1 MIEKLYIKDFA
12 IVDEMEISFNEGLTI
27 ITGETGSGKSI
38 LLQALNISLGS
49 KTSKT
54 MVRSNAD
61 RAVIQT
67 KLNSTTYRRVL
78 NRSGRTKSYINDEPF
93 SENDYRLA
101 CTSLVD
107 FHGQHEQQYIMNDS
121 SHIDYLD
128 AFCKINTAV
137 ENCNRLFN
145 SIMLNTK
152 LLSKLSEK
160 KHSAEQRQELLS
172 FQLNEISAIN
182 PLPDEDIELEE
193 ELQTLRHLDELVET
207 ANHLSLELTDDD
219 DSIYNRISSSLI
231 ALEKLVNI
239 DQKLGE
245 YSELIRSISLSIQET
260 SAGLND
266 YVNSLNHDKNRL
278 IEIQDRLGAIDSLKR
293 KYGGSIVAILNA
305 KDQIIEDINNH
316 FSIDLDIQK
325 VKKTISDKKTEY
337 QNLAEEIHTDRTRGS
352 EILSKAIENEM
363 LQLNMQD
370 ARFEIQITQKIIDN
384 SFALFE
390 GNPVLANEKGFD
402 NIKFLLSAN
411 PGERLKPLVEI
422 ASGGEISRIML
433 AIKTVFQ
440 NNDPVDSLVFDEIDS
455 GISGVAAEKVANSLV
470 NLAKSKQVIC
480 ITHLPQIAQSAR
492 NHLHISKSV
501 VSGKTVVTANYL
513 NDDEGQQAIYQLS
526 TSEQVFR

>member
-12 IVDEMEISFNEGLTI
+12 IVDEMNISFNEGLTI

-38 LLQALNISLGS
+38 LLQALNVSLGG

-54 MVRSNAD
+54 MVRSKAD
-61 RAVIQT
+61 RAVIET
-67 KLNSTTYRRVL
+67 KLNSITYRRIL
-78 NRSGRTKSYINDEPF
+78 NKSGRAKSYLNDEPY
-93 SENDYRLA
+93 SENDYRNA
-101 CTSLVD
+101 CLTLVD

-128 AFCKINTAV
+128 AFCGINLAI
-137 ENCNRLFN
+137 ENCSKLFN
-145 SIMLNTK
+145 SIIQNTK
-152 LLSKLSEK
+152 ILSELSEK
-160 KHSAEQRQELLS
+160 KQNAEHRQELLS
-172 FQLNEISAIN
+172 FQLNEISATN

-193 ELQTLRHLDELVET
+193 ELQTLKHLDELVET
-207 ANHLSLELTDDD
+207 ANRLSLELTDDD
-219 DSIYNRISSSLI
+219 ESIYNRISSSLV

-245 YSELIRSISLSIQET
+245 YSELIRSASLSVQET
-260 SAGLND
+260 SAGLSD

-278 IEIQDRLGAIDSLKR
+278 IEIQDRLGAIDGLKR
-293 KYGGSIVAILNA
+293 KYGGSIVAILNT
-305 KDQIIEDINNH
+305 KNQITEDLNNFSSLDEDIEQRKK
-316 FSIDLDIQK
+316 IILDEK
-325 VKKTISDKKTEY
+325 AEY
-337 QNLAEEIHTDRTRGS
+337 QDIAGKIHIKREHGS
-352 EILSKAIENEM
+352 KKLSKAVENEM
-363 LQLNMQD
+363 VQLNMQD
-370 ARFEIQITQKIIDN
+370 ARFEIQITQKYFND
-384 SFALFE
+384 SFVFLE

-440 NNDPVDSLVFDEIDS
+440 NNDPIGSLVFDEIDT

-480 ITHLPQIAQSAR
+480 ITHLPQIAQSAQY
-492 NHLHISKSV
+492 HLHISKSV
-501 VSGKTVVTANYL
+501 ENGKTVVIAKYL
-513 NDDEGQQAIYQLS
+513 DDDDRKRAIFQLS
-526 TSEQVFR
+526 AGERNFD